1 MKKHLVLLVIAFMV
15 FGLWG
20 CEFFNTYVT
29 IPLTTDETTEEVTT
43 TSGVLSIDLDAVIS
57 ELYNRIYIDLY
68 DDVRAEVISDLS
80 QERFDAIYAQVIA
93 DVVAKI
99 DADEIEL
106 TAQSVVEQIFVVASQ
121 KSASVIGVSNYS
133 AANVLQSF
141 GSGII
146 YKHTGDTYFVV
157 TNNHVVEDGT
167 YFTIEFAD
175 GTSTEAYLK
184 GVDDLVD
191 VAVLYFTSTEELSVA
206 TFGDSELVQ
215 KGDIIL
221 AVGNPSSYDFY
232 NSMTMGI
239 VSGTDRYFDIDSDNV
254 KDMFVNYIQH
264 DAAINAGN
272 SGGALFNLNGD
283 VIGINVIKIASVE
296 IEGMGFAIPSNLV
309 SAICEDI
316 ELYGISKQKPVLGI
330 TFYDIESVGVTVLY
344 TELGIVIPQ
353 GIEHGF
359 YVSIVKDESTM
370 DGIALPGDIILQIG
384 DIVITNTL
392 EYVEEF
398 SKYRVDDVITI
409 VLYRNGET
417 LTFDNVVLKPKSW

>member
-1 MKKHLVLLVIAFMV
+1 MKKHLVLIVIAIMV
-15 FGLWG
+15 LGLWG
-20 CEFFNTYVT
+20 CDFFTSYVT
-29 IPLTTDETTEEVTT
+29 VPLTTGETTEEVTT
-43 TSGVLSIDLDAVIS
+43 TSGVISIDIDAVIS

-68 DDVRAEVISDLS
+68 DDVRAEVIDDLS

-99 DADEIEL
+99 DADQIEISV
-106 TAQSVVEQIFVVASQ
+106 QSIVEQIFLVASE
-121 KSASVIGVSNYS
+121 KSAAVIGVSNYT
-133 AANVLQSF
+133 ATNVLQSF

-167 YFTIEFAD
+167 YFEIEFAD
-175 GTSTEAYLK
+175 GTTIEAHLK

-191 VAVLYFTSTEELSVA
+191 VAVLYFTSAEELPVA
-206 TFGDSELVQ
+206 SFGDSETVN
-215 KGDIIL
+215 KGDVIL

-232 NSMTMGI
+232 NSMTLGI
-239 VSGTDRYFDIDSDNV
+239 VSGIDRYFDIDSDNI

-272 SGGALFNLNGD
+272 SGGALFNLNGE

-309 SAICEDI
+309 EAICEDI

-330 TFYDIESVGVTVLY
+330 TFYDIDTVGVDVLY
-344 TELGIVIPQ
+344 TEIGIVIPD
-353 GIEHGF
+353 GIEYGF
-359 YVSIVKDESTM
+359 YVSVVKDGSTM
-370 DGIALPGDIILQIG
+370 DGIALEGDIILQIG
-384 DIVITNTL
+384 DIVISNL
-392 EYVEEF
+392 SEYVEAF
-398 SKYRVDDVITI
+398 SKYRVDDVITV
-409 VLYRNGET
+409 VLYRDGET
-417 LTFDNVVLKPKSW
+417 LTFENVVLKPKSW